1 MAKQGGGVW
10 KDRIIGNYD
19 WKFLCMPTPP
29 WKHERPL
36 PPFYGKDDRL
46 SLLVAIVM
54 GAQHALAMVGG
65 IITAPLLI
73 ALSGFQQENQ
83 TYLVSAALI
92 VAAVASFVQVTQFK
106 IPGTRLVIGS
116 GLLSVMG
123 VSFSF
128 VPVAQQVIATLSQC
142 ACAGTPCSVGAG
154 TCDACPVPLTGKCH
168 SAEDAYGKVLGT
180 ILVCAWWQVAMSFVP
195 TKVLRRVFPPVVT
208 GTCLVLLGTALIG
221 SAFEN
226 WCGGIYCGGQV
237 LTTKALCTGNG
248 EVILP
253 FGHRVYLGLGLVV
266 FFAIIFAE
274 MFGSPFIRNTEV
286 IIGLAVGMIVASA
299 THYTDCNDGICK
311 KYRYVAGEQI
321 SSAKWITF
329 LWTRRFPLG
338 FYAPAV
344 LPILFAFMVTTME
357 CIGDITATTEASHL
371 EPVGPEFEQR
381 IQGAVLADGLNS
393 FFGALGT
400 ITPVT
405 TYAQNNGV
413 LSLSRCASRYAGY
426 GCCAW
431 LLLLGVIGKFAAIIL
446 TIPNCVLGGM
456 TTFLF
461 TGVVVSGIHVLNLRE
476 GLNRRNRFIAI
487 MAIGVGMGVT
497 LIPAWVNITGQ
508 FVDYPNQGNFWP
520 VNDKW
525 SPGFRGFRDSII
537 IVMSNGFSIG
547 GFIAVF
553 LNLVLPFD
561 QATPHV
567 GFNETDDNI
576 IDKKPANMEA
586 EV

>member
-1 MAKQGGGVW
+1 MAKRGGKW
-10 KDRIIGNYD
+10 NERLIGDYN

-29 WKHERPL
+29 WKHDRPL
-36 PPFYGKDDRL
+36 PPFYGKDDKL
-46 SLLVAIVM
+46 SVMVALVM

-73 ALSGFQQENQ
+73 AMSGFTPENQ
-83 TYLVSAALI
+83 AYLVSAALI
-92 VAAVASFVQVTQFK
+92 VAACASFIQVFQFK
-106 IPGTRLVIGS
+106 IPFTKYVIGT

-128 VPVAQQVIATLSQC
+128 VPVAQQVIGTLSQC
-142 ACAGTPCSVGAG
+142 TCAGAVCTVGG
-154 TCDACPVPLTGKCH
+154 TCSTCAVPLVGNCH
-168 SAEDAYGKVLGT
+168 TAEDAYGKVLGT
-180 ILVCAWWQVAMSFVP
+180 ILVCAWYQVAISFVP
-195 TKVLRRVFPPVVT
+195 SRVLRRVFPPVVT

-221 SAFEN
+221 SGFQN
-226 WCGGIYCGGQV
+226 WGGGIYCAQQV
-237 LTTKALCTGNG
+237 LTSKVPCSGNG
-248 EVILP
+248 EVALA

-266 FFAIIFAE
+266 MVAIILAE
-274 MFGSPFIRNTEV
+274 FLGSPFIRNTEV
-286 IIGLAVGMIVASA
+286 IIGLFVGMIVASSV
-299 THYTDCNDGICK
+299 HYTDCNDGVCTS
-311 KYRYVAGEQI
+311 YRYVTSKQI
-321 SSAKWITF
+321 SEAKWVTF
-329 LWTRRFPLG
+329 LWVRRFKLG
-338 FYAPAV
+338 FYGPAV

-371 EPVGPEFEQR
+371 EPVGEKFERR
-381 IQGAVLADGLNS
+381 IQGGVLADGLNS

-426 GCCAW
+426 GCCFW
-431 LLLLGVIGKFAAIIL
+431 LLLLGIIGKFAAIIL

-497 LIPAWVNITGQ
+497 LVPAWVNISGQ
-508 FVDYPNQGNFWP
+508 YIAYPNEGNFWP
-520 VNDKW
+520 VNPTW

-553 LNLVLPFD
+553 LNLILPFD
-561 QATPHV
+561 QSDTHT
-567 GFNETDDNI
+567 GFDETDDNV
-576 IDKKPANMEA
+576 IDLKDKAIAQP
-586 EV
+586 